1 MQTEEQ
7 RCEAEQN
14 KMEEVAK
21 SLNKAMKGI
30 GSNKYLY
37 LLIHFILNSLTI
49 LHFDNFKVL
58 TKKELLEVSA
68 IDI

>member
-7 RCEAEQN
+7 RCEVEQN

-30 GSNKYLY
+30 GSNKYL
-37 LLIHFILNSLTI
+37 LINFFLNLLTI
-49 LHFDNFKVL
+49 LF
-58 TKKELLEVSA
+58 
-68 IDI
+68 